1 MKQVL
6 KYLQLP
12 DVMQHS
18 DGSAVTAQ
26 SWPQRRAEILALLQ
40 SEMYGKLP
48 PDPTAIREVKRED
61 LGLLEHGAARSE
73 TITLELTYPTGTFT
87 FPFTLSLP
95 VECETPACII
105 TIGMKY
111 DPRYLAAP
119 PAEVFRQGFAV
130 AHLWCASITA
140 DGPGY
145 DDALPAVLYPQG
157 HQPDDAGKL
166 LIWGR
171 CMSYIRTYLEQR
183 GGFDLPN
190 TVFAGCSRFG
200 KTALVGGLFDER
212 IRHVASVCSGTAG
225 TAILRGKVGET
236 VENITNYAPHWFCD
250 KFAAYAGREDDLP
263 FDAHFIVAAFAPRN
277 LIITGALEDF
287 WCDPYWEL
295 LACVAGSPA
304 HELLGMPGFLY
315 EGPHPVPG
323 YRYPVPGDFF
333 HEGNI
338 AYAMRAGG
346 HGFFPEDWQ
355 RIVEFVSERKA

>member
-18 DGSAVTAQ
+18 NGSAVTAQ
-26 SWPQRRAEILALLQ
+26 SWPQRRDEILALLQ

-73 TITLELTYPTGTFT
+73 MITLELTYPTGTFT

-119 PAEVFRQGFAV
+119 PVDVFRQGFAV

-200 KTALVGGLFDER
+200 KTALAGGLFDER

-236 VENITNYAPHWFCD
+236 VENIAKYAPFWFCD
-250 KFAAYAGREDDLP
+250 KFDAYSGREDDLP

-338 AYAMRAGG
+338 GYAMRAGG

-355 RIVEFVSERKA
+355 RIVEFVSERKV

>member
-1 MKQVL
+1 MTYDAIVIGAGIAGSVVARQLAERGGKQVL
-6 KYLQLP
+6 VIEQRDHIGGNCYDRTDEAGVLVHEYGPHIFHTNDEGVYEYL
-12 DVMQHS
+12 S
-18 DGSAVTAQ
+18 
-26 SWPQRRAEILALLQ
+26 R
-40 SEMYGKLP
+40 
-48 PDPTAIREVKRED
+48 
-61 LGLLEHGAARSE
+61 
-73 TITLELTYPTGTFT
+73 FT
-87 FPFTLSLP
+87 
-95 VECETPACII
+95 EW
-105 TIGMKY
+105 Y
-111 DPRYLAAP
+111 
-119 PAEVFRQGFAV
+119 
-130 AHLWCASITA
+130 
-140 DGPGY
+140 
-145 DDALPAVLYPQG
+145 LYPQG

-200 KTALVGGLFDER
+200 KTALAGGLFDER

-236 VENITNYAPHWFCD
+236 VENITKYAPFWFCD
-250 KFAAYAGREDDLP
+250 KFDAYSGREDDLP

-277 LIITGALEDF
+277 LLITGALEDF

-346 HGFFPEDWQ
+346 HGFFQEDWQ